1 MLQYYLFLTD
11 VKRRS
16 LYDEDSLDGD
26 HPNDNQGIIFFRFN
40 QQQKKYKKKHIT

>member
-1 MLQYYLFLTD
+1 MLQYYLFSAD

-26 HPNDNQGIIFFRFN
+26 HPNDNQGIIIFF
-40 QQQKKYKKKHIT
+40 

>member
-1 MLQYYLFLTD
+1 MTFSVITD

-26 HPNDNQGIIFFRFN
+26 NAYDLQGM
-40 QQQKKYKKKHIT
+40 